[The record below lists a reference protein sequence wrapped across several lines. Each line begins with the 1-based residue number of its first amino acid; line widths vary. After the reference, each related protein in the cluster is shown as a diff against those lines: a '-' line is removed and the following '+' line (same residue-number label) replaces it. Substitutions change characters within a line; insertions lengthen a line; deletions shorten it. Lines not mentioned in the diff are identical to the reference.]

1 MLINTAKRLGITS
14 NLTEIPSLA
23 LGTEEISLLEMTT
36 SYSSFANLGYKVEPH
51 FIKKIV
57 DSKGNIL
64 YENKEEKELI
74 LNQSLTF
81 ILNEMLTYT
90 YNKNFI
96 DYNYPTLISLLPNI
110 THKYSIKSGTTDTD
124 LLIIGYNKDAV
135 LSIWNGYDDNS
146 KIESKEYS
154 YHKNIWIDTM
164 EAYFKDKE
172 TTWYNIPS
180 DVVGVLVNPIT
191 GVIANDN
198 DTKKEMFF
206 YIKGTEPTL
215 NGTTKDLDAVF
226 KEENSLNEQK
236 EAP

>member
-1 MLINTAKRLGITS
+1 MRRGWKIFWIVCASIAGIGLVLCVTG
-14 NLTEIPSLA
+14 A
-23 LGTEEISLLEMTT
+23 GMG
-36 SYSSFANLGYKVEPH
+36 A
-51 FIKKIV
+51 
-57 DSKGNIL
+57 
-64 YENKEEKELI
+64 
-74 LNQSLTF
+74 
-81 ILNEMLTYT
+81 
-90 YNKNFI
+90 
-96 DYNYPTLISLLPNI
+96 TL
-110 THKYSIKSGTTDTD
+110 SG
-124 LLIIGYNKDAV
+124 IGEVYAADHWFYWDDWQR
-135 LSIWNGYDDNS
+135 WNGYDDNS

-180 DVVGVLVNPIT
+180 NVVGVLVNPIT